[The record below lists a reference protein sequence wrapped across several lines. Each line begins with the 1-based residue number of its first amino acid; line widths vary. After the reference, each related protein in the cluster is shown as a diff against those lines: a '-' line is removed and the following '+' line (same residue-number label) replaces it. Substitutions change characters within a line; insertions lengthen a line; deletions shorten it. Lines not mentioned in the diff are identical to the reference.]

1 MPLPFPEQR
10 GKNIID
16 TLGLALCDTFFFSPY
31 FDVICDL
38 LLNRRRASWNIFVE
52 LISSCQLLSTSS
64 FFPLYRSYLNQ
75 ADILKPLLNPMYEPN
90 NSVLWPSVAS
100 QSLVSPQIL
109 LKVIT
114 LKEKNVCET
123 IEY

>member
-1 MPLPFPEQR
+1 M
-10 GKNIID
+10 
-16 TLGLALCDTFFFSPY
+16 
-31 FDVICDL
+31 
-38 LLNRRRASWNIFVE
+38 
-52 LISSCQLLSTSS
+52 
-64 FFPLYRSYLNQ
+64 
-75 ADILKPLLNPMYEPN
+75 KPLLNPMYEPN

-100 QSLVSPQIL
+100 QSLVSSQIL

>member
-1 MPLPFPEQR
+1 MPLPFPEQL

-16 TLGLALCDTFFFSPY
+16 TLGLALYDTFFFSPY

-38 LLNRRRASWNIFVE
+38 FLNRRRASWNIFVE

-64 FFPLYRSYLNQ
+64 FFPLHRSYLNQ

-100 QSLVSPQIL
+100 QSLVSPQVL